1 MKIQLGHPRWQRIGA
16 GASVVKY
23 RKGFTLI
30 ELLIMVLVAAIMA
43 ATVIPRLL
51 SMADDAA
58 MSAGRSILSALETAN
73 SLTFSR
79 QLTRGITG
87 PYTMGDILSNVDIK
101 GVESSEVSVSSYKV
115 RVQGRWYAFDL
126 SATPDVPS
134 CQGSINMAVAPS
146 DVSSGSGSV
155 STDTI
160 PPAETNRTPAE
171 HREDWWSWFWNL
183 LQHIFGRMS

>member
-1 MKIQLGHPRWQRIGA
+1 
-16 GASVVKY
+16 
-23 RKGFTLI
+23 
-30 ELLIMVLVAAIMA
+30 MA
-43 ATVIPRLL
+43 ATVIPRLF

-79 QLTRGITG
+79 RLTRGITG

-101 GVESSEVSVSSYKV
+101 GVESFEVSVSSYKV

-134 CQGSINMAVAPS
+134 CQGSINMAVAAF
-146 DVSSGSGSV
+146 DASGGPGSA

-160 PPAETNRTPAE
+160 PPAETKRTPAE
-171 HREDWWSWFWNL
+171 HREDWWSRLWNL
-183 LQHIFGRMS
+183 LQHIFVRMS